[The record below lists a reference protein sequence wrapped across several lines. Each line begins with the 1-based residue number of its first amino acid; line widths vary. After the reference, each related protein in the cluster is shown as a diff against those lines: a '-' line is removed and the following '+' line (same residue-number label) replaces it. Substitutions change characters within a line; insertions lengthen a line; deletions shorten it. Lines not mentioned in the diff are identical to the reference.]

1 MPLCPHCRTGL
12 RTIRQREGLFYL
24 CPICNGRAV
33 TLPQIRRVAGDR
45 YATSLLRRIN
55 QPTVPGEVQCPFC
68 AAAMRRV
75 FSDDPPLELDSC
87 KRCGVI
93 WFDPEEFEV
102 LPESA
107 IESPDAA
114 RLRGIEVLATHKL
127 EAMKPQGVTDDA
139 PDENWKMIP
148 AIFGFPV
155 ESEINPLSCRPWL
168 TWLLTLF
175 IAAVSII
182 AFFDL
187 DTAVERYGFI
197 PAEAWRLG
205 GLTWLTSFFLHGG
218 ILHLVGNLYFLL
230 IFGDNVEDYLGRTR
244 YAGLLLA
251 ATLAGD
257 ALHWLITPHSM
268 IPCIGAS
275 GGISGVIVF
284 YALQYPRAR
293 LGILLR
299 YFFYFRW
306 VQFPAW
312 VALGLWLLLQTIT
325 AILQV
330 SGFSNV
336 GATAHLGGA
345 AAGLGLW
352 FWWRRQQRRP
362 VMDV

>member
-12 RTIRQREGLFYL
+12 RTVRQREGLFYY
-24 CPICNGRAV
+24 CPICHGRAV

-45 YATSLLRRIN
+45 CATSLLRRIN
-55 QPTVPGEVQCPFC
+55 QSTGPGGAHCPFC
-68 AAAMRRV
+68 AMAMRRV
-75 FSDDPPLELDSC
+75 FAAEPPLELDSC
-87 KRCGVI
+87 KPCGVV
-93 WFDPEEFEV
+93 WFDANEFET
-102 LPESA
+102 LPEGA

-139 PDENWKMIP
+139 PDADWKTIP
-148 AIFGFPV
+148 ALFGLPV
-155 ESEINPLSCRPWL
+155 ESGINPLSRHPWL
-168 TWLLTLF
+168 TWSLALA
-175 IAAVSII
+175 IAAISIV
-182 AFFDL
+182 AFFHL
-187 DTAVERYGFI
+187 TTAVGRYGFV

-205 GLTWLTSFFLHGG
+205 GATWLTSFFLHGD
-218 ILHLVGNLYFLL
+218 LWHLVGNLYFLL
-230 IFGDNVEDYLGRTR
+230 IFGDNVEDCLGRGR
-244 YAGLLLA
+244 YVLLLLT
-251 ATLAGD
+251 ATLTGN
-257 ALHWLITPHSM
+257 ALHWLVAPHST

-312 VALGLWLLLQTIT
+312 VALVLWLLLQMLT
-325 AILQV
+325 AVLQV
-330 SGFSNV
+330 SGFSHV

-345 AAGLGLW
+345 VAGLVL
-352 FWWRRQQRRP
+352 WWRWRARRF
-362 VMDV
+362 